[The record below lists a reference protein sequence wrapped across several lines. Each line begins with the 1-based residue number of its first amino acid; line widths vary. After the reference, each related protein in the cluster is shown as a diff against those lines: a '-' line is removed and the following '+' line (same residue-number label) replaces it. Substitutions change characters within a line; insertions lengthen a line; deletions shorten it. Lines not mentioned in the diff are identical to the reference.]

1 MRLRV
6 LAAAAALFFAA
17 AASAEQPYV
26 DLEKRLTAEQLRATG
41 LDTLTQ
47 AQIALLNRLLRDDT
61 QKVVETVKAEAEV
74 AQAAKIEAVK
84 AEAQAQQSVQVEAA
98 KAEAMREA
106 SEPGGKFFGH
116 DESPIKSRLKGSIT
130 SWEPGTVFELENGQR
145 WKVLKGSLTLRRTLD
160 APEVQVIAGVAG
172 RWFLEVDE
180 DMPKARVYRI
190 D

>member
-1 MRLRV
+1 MQPRRV
-6 LAAAAALFFAA
+6 
-17 AASAEQPYV
+17 
-26 DLEKRLTAEQLRATG
+26 
-41 LDTLTQ
+41 
-47 AQIALLNRLLRDDT
+47 LRDDT
-61 QKVVETVKAEAEV
+61 RKVVETVKAEAEV

-84 AEAQAQQSVQVEAA
+84 AEAQAQQNVQVEAA

-116 DESPIKSRLKGSIT
+116 DESPIRSRLKGSVT

-145 WKVLKGSLTLRRTLD
+145 WKVLKGSLTLRRTLES
-160 APEVQVIAGVAG
+160 PEVQVIAGVAG

>member
-1 MRLRV
+1 MRLRA
-6 LAAAAALFFAA
+6 LAAAAALVFAA
-17 AASAEQPYV
+17 AAAAEQPYV
-26 DLEKRLTAEQLRATG
+26 DLEKRLNAEELRATG
-41 LDTLTQ
+41 LDTLTP
-47 AQIALLNRLLRDDT
+47 AQLALLNRLLRDDT
-61 QKVVETVKAEAEV
+61 KKVVETVKAEAEV

-84 AEAQAQQSVQVEAA
+84 AEASAQQAVQVEAA

-145 WKVLKGSLTLRRTLD
+145 WKVLKGSLTLRKTLES
-160 APEVQVIAGVAG
+160 PEVQVIAGIAG

>member
-6 LAAAAALFFAA
+6 LAAAAALLFATA
-17 AASAEQPYV
+17 AVAEQPYV
-26 DLEKRLTAEQLRATG
+26 DLEQRLTAEQLRATG

-61 QKVVETVKAEAEV
+61 RKVVETVKAEAEV

-84 AEAQAQQSVQVEAA
+84 AEA
-98 KAEAMREA
+98 MREA

-116 DESPIKSRLKGSIT
+116 DESPIRSRLKGSVT

-145 WKVLKGSLTLRRTLD
+145 WKVLKGSLTLRRTLES
-160 APEVQVIAGVAG
+160 PEVQVIAGVAG

>member
-6 LAAAAALFFAA
+6 LAAAAALFCATAA
-17 AASAEQPYV
+17 TAEQPYV
-26 DLEKRLTAEQLRATG
+26 DLEKRLTAEELKQTG

-47 AQIALLNRLLRDDT
+47 AQIARLNQLLREDT
-61 QKVVETVKAEAEV
+61 HKVVETVKAEAEV

-84 AEAQAQQSVQVEAA
+84 AEQAVQVEAA

-116 DESPIKSRLKGSIT
+116 DESPIKSRLKGSVT

-145 WKVLKGSLTLRRTLD
+145 WKVLKGSLTLRQTLD
-160 APEVQVIAGVAG
+160 APEVQVIAAVAG